1 MEWDRSGVDVFNK
14 NYFHNYE
21 DCGPSDHKGDRCGS
35 WGSSPMQDKDW
46 QGNLRKLVSW
56 FIK

>member
-1 MEWDRSGVDVFNK
+1 MCLIKIISITMRTEDPVTTKVVDLV
-14 NYFHNYE
+14 HGAALSHE
-21 DCGPSDHKGDRCGS
+21 
-35 WGSSPMQDKDW
+35 DKDW